1 MQDFLLISPNTL
13 DNERR
18 EREQRMLASLSPDSF
33 QSPLPKSACLTSP
46 PSVSRNRCRVERSD
60 LCSANGE
67 ILSQFLIPTLDPNEM
82 IQEKDIS
89 MKIQLKQRP
98 YRRIMENPMEGMS
111 TPTTASGSTKS
122 PPHRH
127 EIAEKLPSSR
137 RLSLEMTR
145 QTRIMKRRNSGN
157 ALAA

>member
-18 EREQRMLASLSPDSF
+18 EREQRMLASLSPASF
-33 QSPLPKSACLTSP
+33 QSPLPNSACLTSP

-60 LCSANGE
+60 LSSANGE

-111 TPTTASGSTKS
+111 TATTASGSTKS

>member
-1 MQDFLLISPNTL
+1 MQDFILISPETL

-18 EREQRMLASLSPDSF
+18 EREQRMLSSLSPDSF
-33 QSPLPKSACLTSP
+33 QSPFPNSACLTSP

-60 LCSANGE
+60 LSGANGE

-82 IQEKDIS
+82 IQENDIS

-111 TPTTASGSTKS
+111 TATTASGSTKS
-122 PPHRH
+122 PPHMH